1 MRKSRIFDASGN
13 GVLLTGKKILGRR
26 TNVSDISL
34 KRQSLEL
41 TGGSKVSTETGKTD
55 DNGSTTCQQGS
66 KPVSRKQ
73 TFREFEEKFK
83 MGKTK
88 NRLLKSQSLE
98 YTSESLQQQTPT
110 TGVTSVLSSQSGS
123 QTNIGLKDFSKRAR
137 DVFRHKAPVK
147 TEVEEHDTKDL
158 QVTSSKSSSLMSR
171 LFHR

>member
-13 GVLLTGKKILGRR
+13 GVLISGKKILSRR
-26 TNVSDISL
+26 TNNVSDISL

-41 TGGSKVSTETGKTD
+41 VGGTKVSSETVKTD
-55 DNGSTTCQQGS
+55 DNGSNSCQQGS
-66 KPVSRKQ
+66 KPVARKQ

-98 YTSESLQQQTPT
+98 YTSESLQQTPNN
-110 TGVTSVLSSQSGS
+110 GVSSVSSSSGS

-137 DVFRHKAPVK
+137 EVFRHKASVK
-147 TEVEEHDTKDL
+147 TEVEEHNSKDEL

>member
-13 GVLLTGKKILGRR
+13 GVLISGKKILSRR
-26 TNVSDISL
+26 TNNVSDISL

-41 TGGSKVSTETGKTD
+41 VGGTKVSSETVKTD
-55 DNGSTTCQQGS
+55 DNGSNSCQQGS
-66 KPVSRKQ
+66 KPVTRKQ

-98 YTSESLQQQTPT
+98 YTSESLQQTPNN
-110 TGVTSVLSSQSGS
+110 GVSSSSGS

-137 DVFRHKAPVK
+137 EVFRHKASVK
-147 TEVEEHDTKDL
+147 TEVEEHNTKDEL